1 MSFRKDAAEQIGGF
15 ELGSDAGEDQIIFG
29 KLRAIGKVVINTDK
43 ELEILTSGR
52 RWSSGSRTFT
62 HMRNIVQKF
71 NRIGITKGV
80 DELGKI
86 ENNRKFEDFR

>member
-1 MSFRKDAAEQIGGF
+1 MSFRKNAADSVGGF
-15 ELGSDAGEDQIIFG
+15 ELGSDAGEDQILFG
-29 KLRAIGKVVINTDK
+29 KLRRFGRVNINEDK

-52 RWSSGSRTFT
+52 RWSSGSRTYI
-62 HMRNIVQKF
+62 HMRNILQKF

-80 DELGKI
+80 TELEKI